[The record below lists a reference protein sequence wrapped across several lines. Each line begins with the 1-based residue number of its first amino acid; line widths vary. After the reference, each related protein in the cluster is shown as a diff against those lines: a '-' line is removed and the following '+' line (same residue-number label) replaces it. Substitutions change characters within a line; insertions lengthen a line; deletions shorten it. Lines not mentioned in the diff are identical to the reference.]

1 MNPDFSKGLVP
12 AVVQNAETGKVLMVA
27 YMDEPLSAVVYR
39 MAKTGLTRFPVVE
52 RGDHR
57 FVGMVSLSDLL
68 QGRKRTLD
76 AEHRRERVRGFGWGA
91 SPGESD
97 ETS

>member
-1 MNPDFSKGLVP
+1 
-12 AVVQNAETGKVLMVA
+12 MVA

-52 RGDHR
+52 RGDQK

-91 SPGESD
+91 SPGGTD
-97 ETS
+97 GTS